1 MPSPLEFEYGG
12 IYADQSAPEVR
23 AKNYSIDAV
32 KKGGTQVNISAPKDG
47 NSLAQEHGPQQDR
60 AQVKGQEER
69 LTEEAQ
75 EDRSYEPEAQEAGQE
90 YGVQEGGNEYQTQED
105 GQEGRAHG
113 NGAHED
119 RAYED
124 GAYKD
129 GAYEDGVHEDGAY
142 EDAAHNDKAQGGR
155 QADEVQEILQEDKA
169 HKEGQ
174 DGGTYEDDVREY
186 RTRKRRV
193 MTEESDDGAALRAQQ
208 LRVGRKPVEKGK
220 YQRLNRFGSSN
231 HDMNPEGDTSIDD
244 TEEGENTPMQRKKPQ
259 TPRRQQRQ
267 ELQAQERT
275 KNATAAT
282 VVENTNSSTG
292 FASDFTYEAPQAPSR
307 AT

>member
-1 MPSPLEFEYGG
+1 M
-12 IYADQSAPEVR
+12 
-23 AKNYSIDAV
+23 
-32 KKGGTQVNISAPKDG
+32 NISAPKDG